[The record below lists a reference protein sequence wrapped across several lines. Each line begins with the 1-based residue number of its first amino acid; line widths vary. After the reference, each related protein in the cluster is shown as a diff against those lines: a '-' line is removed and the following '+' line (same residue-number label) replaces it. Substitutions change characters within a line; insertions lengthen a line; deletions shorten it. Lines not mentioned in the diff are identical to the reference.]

1 MLSRIAL
8 TRTGRLSS
16 FALGGD
22 VNGRVSIAL
31 SAIRSV
37 SRTSFLPSTAP
48 VAAAPHAH
56 PVAAKPESDGNDIQ
70 RTLGQWDAAHKIYF
84 GPERDTVNFPI
95 KVAPET
101 SPPVRLGFIPEP
113 WFQAFYDKT
122 GVTGPY
128 MFGGGMI
135 TYLLSKEIWIVEHGF
150 THFVAFWIAFY
161 IAARKWFPSLA
172 KYINS
177 QADAL
182 EERLWWKPVNSTK
195 AEYKT
200 HIEELEKSIWRE
212 DGQKYVFE
220 AKKENVD
227 LQLESVYR
235 QRLAEV
241 HQSVKKRLD
250 YQVDVQNAVRRQQQE
265 HMVQWIVNGVLA
277 GISPQQEKDSLAKCI
292 LDLKTI
298 AAKSHSTA
306 PA

>member
-1 MLSRIAL
+1 MLSRLAL

-16 FALGGD
+16 FAFGGD
-22 VNGRVSIAL
+22 LNGRVSIAL
-31 SAIRSV
+31 SAMRCV
-37 SRTSFLPSTAP
+37 SSTSSLPSTAP
-48 VAAAPHAH
+48 AAAAPHAH
-56 PVAAKPESDGNDIQ
+56 PAAEKSEENGNDIQ
-70 RTLGQWDAAHKIYF
+70 HTLAQWDAAHKIYF
-84 GPERDTVNFPI
+84 GPERDTVNFPL
-95 KVAPET
+95 KQQPER
-101 SPPVRLGFIPEP
+101 SPAVKIGFIPET

-128 MFGGGMI
+128 VFGTGFI

-150 THFVAFWIAFY
+150 THFLAFWIAFY
-161 IAARKWFPSLA
+161 TIVRKWGPSIA
-172 KYINS
+172 KYLDTQN
-177 QADAL
+177 DAL
-182 EERLWWKPVNSTK
+182 QDRLWWKSVNK
-195 AEYKT
+195 AKEDYKI

-235 QRLAEV
+235 QRLADV

-250 YQVDVQNAVRRQQQE
+250 YQVDVQNATRRVHQH
-265 HMVQWIVNGVLA
+265 HMVQWIVDGVLA

-298 AAKSHSTA
+298 AAKAQSTA